1 MKPPKR
7 QRKSTNKAQTTQ
19 RSAAKRQKT
28 LNYVENQT
36 ANASDGTADH
46 AVLGPSVSRDGSS
59 STTQNPSSSRVDT
72 IPNTENQSRG
82 ASNMDKSDLPTR
94 TDPGQQRGFRPSTGA
109 IANPESNTS
118 DNTTVSYSG
127 VNTPGGLPTQPF
139 QSGLTS
145 SGHTSQNV
153 QQLGTFTN
161 NTPVDSHVVHIS
173 STPNYTT
180 SVFDP
185 ISEHIPQKI
194 KEKIWAGEYVDL
206 SLLLKSAKDLFSESH
221 LTGNLQINGGQI
233 SVVQQKQSL
242 ITNIHVWTSAFMVFM
257 DVLLQKWPNH
267 GQELL
272 KYMHTIR
279 LASSRGSGLGWV
291 SYDEQYRLRKAR
303 SPQSSWASIDMEL
316 WVLYVSTP
324 PRSTSFNSRV
334 QDQLPQGLGPQPLNQ
349 NLAQNNQRKSGSYP
363 FRACWSYNRGKCDFG
378 SRCRFAHKC
387 SKCSGEHPVKT
398 CRAK

>member
-7 QRKSTNKAQTTQ
+7 QRKSTSKAQTTQ

-59 STTQNPSSSRVDT
+59 STTQNLSSSRVDT

-153 QQLGTFTN
+153 QQLGTFIN

-257 DVLLQKWPNH
+257 DVLLQKWP
-267 GQELL
+267 
-272 KYMHTIR
+272 K
-279 LASSRGSGLGWV
+279 SC
-291 SYDEQYRLRKAR
+291 
-303 SPQSSWASIDMEL
+303 
-316 WVLYVSTP
+316 
-324 PRSTSFNSRV
+324 
-334 QDQLPQGLGPQPLNQ
+334 LNICT
-349 NLAQNNQRKSGSYP
+349 L
-363 FRACWSYNRGKCDFG
+363 
-378 SRCRFAHKC
+378 FA
-387 SKCSGEHPVKT
+387 
-398 CRAK
+398 

>member
-28 LNYVENQT
+28 PNYVKNQT

-46 AVLGPSVSRDGSS
+46 AVPGPSVSRDGSS

-82 ASNMDKSDLPTR
+82 
-94 TDPGQQRGFRPSTGA
+94 
-109 IANPESNTS
+109 
-118 DNTTVSYSG
+118 
-127 VNTPGGLPTQPF
+127 VNTPGGLPTHTF

-153 QQLGTFTN
+153 QQQDTFTN
-161 NTPVDSHVVHIS
+161 NTPVDSHVVQIS

-185 ISEHIPQKI
+185 ISEHIPQKKI

-221 LTGNLQINGGQI
+221 LTVNLQINGGQI
-233 SVVQQKQSL
+233 SVVQQQQSL
-242 ITNIHVWTSAFMVFM
+242 IANIHVWTSAFMVFM

-279 LASSRGSGLGWV
+279 LALSRGSGLGWV
-291 SYDEQYRLRKAR
+291 SYDEQCRLRKAQ
-303 SPQSSWASIDMEL
+303 SPQSA
-316 WVLYVSTP
+316 
-324 PRSTSFNSRV
+324 
-334 QDQLPQGLGPQPLNQ
+334 
-349 NLAQNNQRKSGSYP
+349 
-363 FRACWSYNRGKCDFG
+363 
-378 SRCRFAHKC
+378 
-387 SKCSGEHPVKT
+387 
-398 CRAK
+398 